1 MSIRNKLVI
10 TFFVYSLV
18 LTFAMAILMR
28 ANFQQ
33 GLDRFIS
40 EKQQQLLQNIAP
52 VAEAYYE
59 EKGTWLEFEQH
70 PRRLRQLLT
79 QSNDADS
86 IQFSKRPPPHHRDGA
101 SRVYLLDKNRK
112 PIAGRY
118 KPSHKNREMALKQG
132 ENTIGYIGLKP
143 RKKRLNHEEE
153 RFQKQQ
159 GRGLIYIVLTCLVFS
174 LLFAWPLASLLLR
187 RLNQLTNYVRGLSQ
201 GNYQAKVAIKSN
213 DELTDLGNHLNHLA
227 QCLDQSEQS
236 RRKLVADV
244 SHELRT
250 PLSTL
255 RAQLESIEDGV
266 HQYNATTHQRL
277 KQQVERLSK
286 LIDDLYTLS
295 LSDIGALQYHKQPI
309 PIHQVVDAATQPYE
323 EQFKRKGI
331 QVTVDNRLQPE
342 DTLFAD
348 KQRLT
353 QLFAN
358 LLQNSLQYTDAPG
371 TCKVQ
376 TFIQK
381 KDFIFEIEDS
391 SPGVPADQQ
400 THLIERL
407 YRGDASRN
415 RSLGGAGLG
424 LSLCHNIVLAHN
436 GSLEFESS
444 PLGGLKV
451 SVRLPLQQPSE
462 HSASD

>member
-18 LTFAMAILMR
+18 LTFAMAALMR
-28 ANFQQ
+28 MNFQQ
-33 GLDRFIS
+33 GLDRFIT

-52 VAEAYYE
+52 VAEAYYQ
-59 EKGTWLEFEQH
+59 EKGNWLELEQH
-70 PRRLRQLLT
+70 PRQLRQLLA
-79 QSNDADS
+79 QSNDSES
-86 IQFSKRPPPHHRDGA
+86 IQFSKRPPPHRRDVA

-118 KPSHKNREMALKQG
+118 KPSSKNRELSLKQG
-132 ENTIGYIGLKP
+132 ESTIGYLGLKP

-153 RFQKQQ
+153 RFQQQQ
-159 GRGLIYIVLTCLVFS
+159 GRGLIYIVLTCLAFS

-187 RLNQLTNYVRGLSQ
+187 RLNQLANFVRGLSL
-201 GNYQAKVAIKSN
+201 GNYEDKVAIKSN

-227 QCLDQSEQS
+227 QSLEQSEQS

-309 PIHQVVDAATQPYE
+309 HVRETVNAVTQPYE

-331 QVTVDNRLQPE
+331 ELSVDNRLQTE
-342 DTLFAD
+342 DILFAD

-371 TCKVQ
+371 ACKIQ
-376 TFIQK
+376 TSIQH

-391 SPGVPADQQ
+391 APGVPEDQQ
-400 THLIERL
+400 PHLIERL

-444 PLGGLKV
+444 PTGGLKV
-451 SVRLPLQQPSE
+451 TVRLPLHQPSE
-462 HSASD
+462 YSEYD